1 MIQDHLDEYRNL
13 RQRLEEQIL
22 AIATSVDGRRF
33 ELQAPLQGLD
43 LPPGGYAMLEDANGS
58 RLGQVLS
65 MRLQQR
71 DAAELGWE
79 GSGGRPDGPQQA
91 HHSLRARSGRD
102 PRRRRHAVP

>member
-1 MIQDHLDEYRNL
+1 MIEDHLDEYRAL

-65 MRLQQR
+65 MRLEQR

-79 GSGGRPDGPQQA
+79 GTGGRPHGPQQA
-91 HHSLRARSGRD
+91 QRSAPRTVRA
-102 PRRRRHAVP
+102 